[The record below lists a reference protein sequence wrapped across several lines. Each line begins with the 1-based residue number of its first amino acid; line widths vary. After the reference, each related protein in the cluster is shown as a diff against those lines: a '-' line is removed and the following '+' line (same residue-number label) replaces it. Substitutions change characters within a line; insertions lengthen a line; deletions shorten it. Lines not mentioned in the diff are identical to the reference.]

1 MNSIITISLFYVNN
15 PIVCRE
21 NNARLL
27 SVAEWELSGNAQ
39 RVRRTVLCWLEVTF
53 VPLPPFVGGA
63 ACLKHWHLLHIA
75 R

>member
-1 MNSIITISLFYVNN
+1 MNSIITISLVYVNY

-39 RVRRTVLCWLEVTF
+39 WVRRT
-53 VPLPPFVGGA
+53 A
-63 ACLKHWHLLHIA
+63 
-75 R
+75 